1 MTEPTGSD
9 SCSSCGSQIAAYEVL
24 CANCGAPIQ
33 EKLISTVSSI
43 FDVTDIITNSETLE
57 FKIDSNNFKHKFVI
71 LARKLEL
78 QNMLARLE
86 KSPDGMHL
94 FVSRLPQVKRKW
106 LSKSWLPRILFAVTV
121 TMVLIDGYYRTDF
134 VNTLSFIGNP
144 IEMSVLYAFSLI
156 GILGV
161 HESGHLIAAKK
172 HKIRTTWPYFIPGVP
187 VFGIPTFGAII
198 QSRGLTINR
207 DILFDVAIAGPIAG
221 LIIAIIVSMFG
232 ALTSPVIDNVL
243 ADELYSE
250 SQLMK
255 MNLPIF
261 MTVSLEIFD
270 KGGDGTHVI
279 MSPIFFAAWLGFLI
293 TFLNLLPAWQL
304 DGGHMARALFGK
316 KWHKIA
322 TYASMGILVALGYW
336 FMALFILILDTRSRD
351 ARPLDDISPLSKNRK
366 RMFIVVLILGFLCA
380 PLPFSILP

>member
-1 MTEPTGSD
+1 MTEPT
-9 SCSSCGSQIAAYEVL
+9 
-24 CANCGAPIQ
+24 Q
-33 EKLISTVSSI
+33 EELISTVSSI

-71 LARKLEL
+71 LARQLEL
-78 QNMLARLE
+78 QNMLAHLE
-86 KSPDGMHL
+86 KSSDGMHL
-94 FVSRLPQVKRKW
+94 FVGRLPQAKRKW

-161 HESGHLIAAKK
+161 HEAGHIIAAKK

-187 VFGIPTFGAII
+187 VFGIPTFGALI
-198 QSRGLTINR
+198 QSRGIMINR
-207 DILFDVAIAGPIAG
+207 DILFDIAVAGPIAG

-232 ALTSPVIDNVL
+232 AYTSPVIDNML
-243 ADELYSE
+243 ADEFDDGW
-250 SQLMK
+250 QLME

-270 KGGDGTHVI
+270 KNNTHIV

-322 TYASMGILVALGYW
+322 TYASMGILVVLGWW
-336 FMALFILILDTRSRD
+336 FMALIILMLSTRSRD
-351 ARPLDDISPLSKNRK
+351 VHPLDDISPLSKNRK

-380 PLPFSILP
+380 TANPFGSGSILPYLSTLF

>member
-1 MTEPTGSD
+1 MTEP
-9 SCSSCGSQIAAYEVL
+9 SQDDITQ
-24 CANCGAPIQ
+24 I
-33 EKLISTVSSI
+33 VSSI
-43 FDVTDIITNSETLE
+43 FDIQETVVSTETLR
-57 FKIDSNNFKHKFVI
+57 FKIDSYDFKDKFVR
-71 LARKLEL
+71 LAQNLEL
-78 QNMLARLE
+78 LGMMTRLE
-86 KSPDGMHL
+86 KSYDGL
-94 FVSRLPQVKRKW
+94 YLDISRIAKPKKKW
-106 LSKSWLPRILFAVTV
+106 LSKSFVPRILFVVTV
-121 TMVLIDGYYRTDF
+121 IMVLIDGYYRTDF
-134 VNTLSFIGNP
+134 VNSLSFIGNP
-144 IEMSVLYAFSLI
+144 TEMSILYAFSLI

-172 HKIRTTWPYFIPGVP
+172 HKIKTTWPYFIPGVP
-187 VFGIPTFGAII
+187 VFGIPTFGALI

-232 ALTSPVIDNVL
+232 ALTSPEIDNVL
-243 ADELYSE
+243 ADELYNE

-270 KGGDGTHVI
+270 KGGDNTHVV

-304 DGGHMARALFGK
+304 DGGHMARSLFGK

-322 TYASMGILVALGYW
+322 TYASMGVLALLGYW
-336 FMALFILILDTRSRD
+336 FMALFILLLSSRSQD
-351 ARPLDDISPLSKNRK
+351 ARPLDDISPLTKNRK
-366 RMFIVVLILGFLCA
+366 KMFIVIAILGVLCA
-380 PLPFSILP
+380 PLPSGILP

>member
-1 MTEPTGSD
+1 MTEP
-9 SCSSCGSQIAAYEVL
+9 SQDDITQ
-24 CANCGAPIQ
+24 I
-33 EKLISTVSSI
+33 VSSI
-43 FDVTDIITNSETLE
+43 FDIQETVISTETLR
-57 FKIDSNNFKHKFVI
+57 FKIDSYDFKDKFVR
-71 LARKLEL
+71 LAQNLEL
-78 QNMLARLE
+78 LGMVTRLE
-86 KSPDGMHL
+86 KSYDGL
-94 FVSRLPQVKRKW
+94 YLDISRIAKPKKKW
-106 LSKSWLPRILFAVTV
+106 LSKSFVPRILFVVTV
-121 TMVLIDGYYRTDF
+121 IMVLIDGYYRTDF
-134 VNTLSFIGNP
+134 VNSLSFIGSP
-144 IEMSVLYAFSLI
+144 TEMSILYAFSLI

-172 HKIRTTWPYFIPGVP
+172 HKIKTTWPYFIPGVP
-187 VFGIPTFGAII
+187 VFGIPTFGALI

-232 ALTSPVIDNVL
+232 ALTSPVIDNML
-243 ADELYSE
+243 ADELNDGW
-250 SQLMK
+250 QLME
-255 MNLPIF
+255 MNMPIF
-261 MTVSLEIFD
+261 MIVSLEIFD
-270 KGGDGTHVI
+270 KGDGHVI

-366 RMFIVVLILGFLCA
+366 RMFVVILVLGFLCA